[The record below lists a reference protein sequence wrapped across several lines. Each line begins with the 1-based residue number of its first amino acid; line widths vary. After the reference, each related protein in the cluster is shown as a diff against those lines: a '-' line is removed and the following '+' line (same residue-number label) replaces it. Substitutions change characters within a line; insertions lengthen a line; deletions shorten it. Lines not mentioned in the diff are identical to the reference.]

1 MVLLYLPDGPHK
13 GRLFSEYERTILVWR
28 VSKDR
33 RGVKSPKFK
42 LGQMKEAMIDPKTW
56 LLCLSSACFGILNGG
71 VVNFKSALIAGF
83 GFTGVQ
89 ANLLGMP
96 SGPVQIVGCVGFGL
110 LARQKNMKG
119 VAVVRKSRRNNIPY
133 KPLSNIALHS
143 CLLARYGRPDRYSDY
158 KPRSQVQI
166 RSCRLCVAPGLYCCT
181 GRHQLGAACSQCL
194 WAHQTKHSAWTRIHV
209 RPRATSQSR
218 RHLLTTHT
226 VSSLP
231 A

>member
-33 RGVKSPKFK
+33 RGVKNPTLKIS
-42 LGQMKEAMIDPKTW
+42 QIKEAVVDPKTW

-71 VVNFKSALIAGF
+71 VVNFKSALVAGF

-96 SGPVQIVGCVGFGL
+96 SGPVQIVGCIGFGI

-119 VAVVRKSRRNNIPY
+119 VAIICKLPQDGLESHQ
-133 KPLSNIALHS
+133 LLTCLLHS
-143 CLLARYGRPDRYSDY
+143 VLLARYGWTNRYHY
-158 KPRSQVQI
+158 N
-166 RSCRLCVAPGLYCCT
+166 
-181 GRHQLGAACSQCL
+181 
-194 WAHQTKHSAWTRIHV
+194 
-209 RPRATSQSR
+209 
-218 RHLLTTHT
+218 
-226 VSSLP
+226 
-231 A
+231 